1 MTAKA
6 TYDVFISHA
15 SEDKAEVARPLAVLL
30 VKAGLRVWL
39 DEAELVLGD
48 SLRRKIDSGLA
59 SSRFGVVVLSKQ
71 FFSKEWPQKELD
83 GLAAKETN
91 GSRVILPVWHNITA
105 EEIASHSPILA
116 DRLSIRTDAGLSSVA
131 AAVLRATTR
140 TSNVDSVDSP
150 IAANSGES
158 TGDPRVEE
166 LLEIDMPKSID
177 QLLVELVDSVTDA
190 AEQQVEVTGL
200 RTGFYDIDRFVGG
213 LHPGDV
219 HVVAARP
226 AMGRTTFVL
235 NIAEHV
241 SIAEGL
247 PVLFFAPM
255 DRSAELTNRLLA
267 SVSRIDRRRLSTG
280 QLSEDEWKRFA
291 EAVPRVREAPLYFHD
306 SPALTLDAVVDRTMR
321 LRAKIGALGLLV
333 IDSGW
338 ELVAMAAESGSEM
351 RRLRQLARDANCAVL
366 FVVQVMRSVE
376 TRIDK
381 RPTMQDLPMADQLVE
396 NSGAVFF
403 LYRDD
408 HYNRDSVQPGVMEVL
423 IAKSR
428 GSPRGVVRLAFMGPI
443 SRIDNLAEWS
453 QS

>member
-1 MTAKA
+1 MPAKV

-15 SEDKAEVARPLAVLL
+15 SEDKADVARPLAVLL
-30 VKAGLRVWL
+30 VKAGLKVWL
-39 DEAELVLGD
+39 DEVELVLGD
-48 SLRRKIDSGLA
+48 SLRRKIDLGLA

-83 GLAAKETN
+83 GLAAREAS
-91 GSRVILPVWHNITA
+91 GRRVILPVWHNITA
-105 EEIASHSPILA
+105 QEITAHSPLLA
-116 DRLSIRTDAGLSSVA
+116 DRLGIRTDIGLSSVA
-131 AAVLRATTR
+131 AAILRATTR
-140 TSNVDSVDSP
+140 TDSFDSVGSP
-150 IAANSGES
+150 GAASSGES
-158 TGDPRVEE
+158 TRSPQEE
-166 LLEIDMPKSID
+166 EQPEIDMPKSVD
-177 QLLVELVDSVTDA
+177 QLLVELVDRVTDA
-190 AEQQVEVTGL
+190 AEQQAEVTGL

-267 SVSRIDRRRLSTG
+267 SVSRIDRQRLSTG
-280 QLSEDEWKRFA
+280 QLSDDEWQRLA
-291 EAVPRVREAPLYFHD
+291 EAVPRVRDAPLYFHD
-306 SPALTLDAVVDRTMR
+306 SPRLTLDAVVDRTMR
-321 LRAKIGALGLLV
+321 LRAKIGGLGLLV

-338 ELVAMAAESGSEM
+338 ELVPMAAESGGEM

-366 FVVQVMRSVE
+366 FVAQVMRSVE
-376 TRIDK
+376 TRTDK
-381 RPTMQDLPMADQLVE
+381 RPTMRDLPMADQLGE

-443 SRIDNLAEWS
+443 SRIDNLADWP